1 MNRMNFPVGTEP
13 GLLGSRKAGSVQNLS
28 VRFIAAFANLATAF
42 ACASVRPHTPSTPL
56 LLRPTYNYSTTCHE
70 SDATADAT
78 SDSPT
83 AWKAVASD
91 DTRKDGKRTTRQAAA
106 PTISIEPAGSA
117 RR

>member
-1 MNRMNFPVGTEP
+1 MNPMNFPVGTVQN
-13 GLLGSRKAGSVQNLS
+13 LGCLAHGKADFAVQNLS
-28 VRFIAAFANLATAF
+28 VRFIAAFANLATA
-42 ACASVRPHTPSTPL
+42 SVRPRDQQT
-56 LLRPTYNYSTTCHE
+56 RPFCCVRLTTTCHE